1 MTSPQIFQIPT
12 DYADFRRASGHVT
25 ELKETALTALRQRP
39 YQVQLTPDA
48 PTSESI
54 RTRYAVSPSRAPAGR
69 HTAWAYCHVPNG
81 SEKDCT
87 ELIERQ
93 IARLSPNSRV
103 NI

>member
-1 MTSPQIFQIPT
+1 
-12 DYADFRRASGHVT
+12 
-25 ELKETALTALRQRP
+25 LTALRQRP

-93 IARLSPNSRV
+93 IARFAPNLVGDFLGAPWISGSLSMV
-103 NI
+103 H